1 MKEYPIPLIELNEAI
16 EKGRFESLRYSC
28 KIISRGHLHYI
39 KARNSI
45 TKRTEYWIY
54 NDRNGDY
61 NIEEV
66 DYIGTRD

>member
-16 EKGRFESLRYSC
+16 EKGRFESLCYSC
-28 KIISRGHLHYI
+28 KITNRGHLHCI
-39 KARNSI
+39 EARNSI

-61 NIEEV
+61 NLKE
-66 DYIGTRD
+66 DYIGRRD

>member
-16 EKGRFESLRYSC
+16 EKGRFESLRYRC
-28 KIISRGHLHYI
+28 KIINRGHLHYI
-39 KARNSI
+39 KARSSI

-66 DYIGTRD
+66 DYVGRRD